1 MADAKEAARE
11 RVTQAR
17 DELVALSHRIH
28 ANPELGFEEEQAC
41 AWLCELLEG
50 PGSRSSGVGD
60 LPTAFAARA
69 GSGPLHVVVCA
80 EYDALPAVGHAC
92 GHNVIAAMAAGAGM
106 ALARVA
112 DDAGLRVT
120 VLGTPAEEGGG
131 GKILL
136 LQRGAFDGAHAA
148 MMVHPSPYEQ
158 PEMPIIAVNHLKVAY
173 TGKEAHAS
181 AYPFLGV
188 NAADALVVAQTAI
201 GLLRQHLRPSD
212 RVHGIVTKGGDAA
225 NIIPAHTTADWMVR
239 AADLE
244 QLEEVRAKVA
254 RCFEAGALAT
264 GATLELSE
272 DHDPYSEMR
281 HDHELSALYQRNA
294 EALGRTF
301 IGRSDRGAGSTDM
314 GNVSL
319 ALPSIH
325 PTIGIDSL
333 PAVNHQPEFTA
344 SCATPRPTRPWST
357 GRWPWPGRRS
367 TPPPTRRSANASWPV
382 RHGPD
387 VRDRPVAPTSLVS
400 GTAVVPHQRG
410 ETMKYMIL
418 TYASQQDYDGMA
430 GKPTDRPAW
439 SAEDFAA
446 MGEFMESFNKDLA
459 DSGELV
465 ETRALAAPVLTRRLQ
480 LQHGVPVVTDG
491 PYAETQEV
499 LAGYWIVECESFDR
513 ATEIAGRLANCPA
526 PAEVAATAVADVRPL
541 ADSRTDLE
549 L

>member
-11 RVTQAR
+11 RVEQAR
-17 DELVALSHRIH
+17 DELVDLSHRIH
-28 ANPELGFEEEQAC
+28 ANPELGFEEEQAS
-41 AWLCELLEG
+41 AWLCELLDGAGLQVE
-50 PGSRSSGVGD
+50 RGVGD

-136 LQRGAFDGAHAA
+136 LKRGAFDGAHAA

-188 NAADALVVAQTAI
+188 NAADALVVAQTAN

-344 SCATPRPTRPWST
+344 SCATP
-357 GRWPWPGRRS
+357 
-367 TPPPTRRSANASWPV
+367 AA
-382 RHGPD
+382 D
-387 VRDRPVAPTSLVS
+387 Q
-400 GTAVVPHQRG
+400 AVV
-410 ETMKYMIL
+410 
-418 TYASQQDYDGMA
+418 DGAVAMA
-430 GKPTDRPAW
+430 WTAID
-439 SAEDFAA
+439 AA
-446 MGEFMESFNKDLA
+446 A
-459 DSGELV
+459 DQ
-465 ETRALAAPVLTRRLQ
+465 ALRERL
-480 LQHGVPVVTDG
+480 
-491 PYAETQEV
+491 
-499 LAGYWIVECESFDR
+499 LAG
-513 ATEIAGRLANCPA
+513 PA
-526 PAEVAATAVADVRPL
+526 RP
-541 ADSRTDLE
+541 
-549 L
+549 

>member
-1 MADAKEAARE
+1 
-11 RVTQAR
+11 
-17 DELVALSHRIH
+17 VALSHRIH

-50 PGSRSSGVGD
+50 GGLEVERGVGD

-92 GHNVIAAMAAGAGM
+92 GHNVIAAMAAGAGL

-148 MMVHPSPYEQ
+148 MMVHPSPHEQ
-158 PEMPIIAVNHLKVAY
+158 AEMPIIAVDHMHVAY

-201 GLLRQHLRPSD
+201 GLLRQHLRSGD

-225 NIIPAHTTADWMVR
+225 NIIPAHTEGAWMVR
-239 AADLE
+239 AETLD
-244 QLEEVRAKVA
+244 QLQEVRDKVV

-264 GATLELSE
+264 GATLELTE
-272 DHDPYSEMR
+272 DPNPYSEMR
-281 HDHELSALYQRNA
+281 HDRDLSTLYQRNA
-294 EALGRTF
+294 EALGRSF
-301 IGRSDRGAGSTDM
+301 VDHSDRGAGSTDM
-314 GNVSL
+314 GNISL

-325 PTIGIDSL
+325 PTIGIDAL

-344 SCATPRPTRPWST
+344 KCATPAADQAVFD
-357 GRWPWPGRRS
+357 G
-367 TPPPTRRSANASWPV
+367 A
-382 RHGPD
+382 
-387 VRDRPVAPTSLVS
+387 VAMAW
-400 GTAVVPHQRG
+400 TA
-410 ETMKYMIL
+410 ID
-418 TYASQQDYDGMA
+418 AA
-430 GKPTDRPAW
+430 TDQTLR
-439 SAEDFAA
+439 E
-446 MGEFMESFNKDLA
+446 
-459 DSGELV
+459 
-465 ETRALAAPVLTRRLQ
+465 RL
-480 LQHGVPVVTDG
+480 
-491 PYAETQEV
+491 
-499 LAGYWIVECESFDR
+499 LAGPRS
-513 ATEIAGRLANCPA
+513 G
-526 PAEVAATAVADVRPL
+526 
-541 ADSRTDLE
+541 
-549 L
+549 

>member
-1 MADAKEAARE
+1 VADVVADVKRAARE
-11 RVTQAR
+11 RVEQAR

-28 ANPELGFEEEQAC
+28 ANPELGFEEERAC
-41 AWLCELLEG
+41 GWLCELLDGAGLEVE
-50 PGSRSSGVGD
+50 RGVGD

-92 GHNVIAAMAAGAGM
+92 GHNVIAAMAAGAGL

-158 PEMPIIAVNHLKVAY
+158 PEMPIIAVNHLEVAY

-181 AYPFLGV
+181 AYPFEGV

-201 GLLRQHLRPSD
+201 GLLRQHLRPGD

-225 NIIPAHTTADWMVR
+225 NVIPAHTTGAWMVR
-239 AADLE
+239 AATIE
-244 QLEEVRAKVA
+244 QLEEVQAKVT

-272 DHDPYSEMR
+272 DEDPYSEMR

-301 IGRSDRGAGSTDM
+301 LDRVDRGAGSTDM

-325 PTIGIDSL
+325 PTIGIDAL

-344 SCATPRPTRPWST
+344 KCA
-357 GRWPWPGRRS
+357 
-367 TPPPTRRSANASWPV
+367 SAAADQAVFDGAVAMAWTAIDAATD
-382 RHGPD
+382 GAL
-387 VRDRPVAPTSLVS
+387 RDRL
-400 GTAVVPHQRG
+400 
-410 ETMKYMIL
+410 
-418 TYASQQDYDGMA
+418 
-430 GKPTDRPAW
+430 
-439 SAEDFAA
+439 
-446 MGEFMESFNKDLA
+446 
-459 DSGELV
+459 
-465 ETRALAAPVLTRRLQ
+465 LAAGER
-480 LQHGVPVVTDG
+480 
-491 PYAETQEV
+491 
-499 LAGYWIVECESFDR
+499 VE
-513 ATEIAGRLANCPA
+513 GGG
-526 PAEVAATAVADVRPL
+526 
-541 ADSRTDLE
+541 
-549 L
+549 

>member
-1 MADAKEAARE
+1 VADAVADVKQAARE
-11 RVTQAR
+11 RVEQAR

-41 AWLCELLEG
+41 GWLCELLDGAGLKVE
-50 PGSRSSGVGD
+50 RGVGD

-92 GHNVIAAMAAGAGM
+92 GHNLIAAMAAGAGL

-136 LQRGAFDGAHAA
+136 LRRGAFDGAHAA

-158 PEMPIIAVNHLKVAY
+158 SEMPIIAVSHMKVAY

-181 AYPFLGV
+181 AYPFEGV

-201 GLLRQHLRPSD
+201 GLLRQHLRPGD
-212 RVHGIVTKGGDAA
+212 RVHGIVTKGGDAP
-225 NIIPAHTTADWMVR
+225 NVIPAHTAGAWMVR
-239 AADLE
+239 AATLE
-244 QLEEVRAKVA
+244 QLEAVKDKVV

-264 GATLELSE
+264 GATLEVIS
-272 DHDPYSEMR
+272 DDDPYSEMR
-281 HDHELSALYQRNA
+281 HDHGLSALYQRNA

-301 IGRSDRGAGSTDM
+301 LDRVDRGAGSTDM

-325 PTIGIDSL
+325 PTIGIDAL

-344 SCATPRPTRPWST
+344 KCATP
-357 GRWPWPGRRS
+357 
-367 TPPPTRRSANASWPV
+367 AA
-382 RHGPD
+382 D
-387 VRDRPVAPTSLVS
+387 Q
-400 GTAVVPHQRG
+400 AVV
-410 ETMKYMIL
+410 
-418 TYASQQDYDGMA
+418 DGAVAMA
-430 GKPTDRPAW
+430 WTAID
-439 SAEDFAA
+439 AA
-446 MGEFMESFNKDLA
+446 NDA
-459 DSGELV
+459 
-465 ETRALAAPVLTRRLQ
+465 ALRNRL
-480 LQHGVPVVTDG
+480 
-491 PYAETQEV
+491 
-499 LAGYWIVECESFDR
+499 LAGPPGS
-513 ATEIAGRLANCPA
+513 P
-526 PAEVAATAVADVRPL
+526 
-541 ADSRTDLE
+541 
-549 L
+549 

>member
-1 MADAKEAARE
+1 MADVGADVKRAARE
-11 RVTQAR
+11 RVEQAR

-41 AWLCELLEG
+41 GWLCELLDGAGLEVE
-50 PGSRSSGVGD
+50 RGVGD

-92 GHNVIAAMAAGAGM
+92 GHNVIAAMAAGAGL

-158 PEMPIIAVNHLKVAY
+158 PEMPIIAVNHLEVTY

-181 AYPFLGV
+181 AYPSEGV

-201 GLLRQHLRPSD
+201 GLLRQHLRPGD

-225 NIIPAHTTADWMVR
+225 NVVPAHTTGAWMVR
-239 AADLE
+239 AATLA
-244 QLEEVRAKVA
+244 QLEDVQAKVT

-272 DHDPYSEMR
+272 DKDPYSEMR

-301 IGRSDRGAGSTDM
+301 LDRVDRGAGSTDM

-325 PTIGIDSL
+325 PTIGIDAL

-344 SCATPRPTRPWST
+344 ACATPAADQAVFDGAVAMAWTAIDAAT
-357 GRWPWPGRRS
+357 DG
-367 TPPPTRRSANASWPV
+367 AL
-382 RHGPD
+382 
-387 VRDRPVAPTSLVS
+387 RDRL
-400 GTAVVPHQRG
+400 
-410 ETMKYMIL
+410 
-418 TYASQQDYDGMA
+418 
-430 GKPTDRPAW
+430 
-439 SAEDFAA
+439 
-446 MGEFMESFNKDLA
+446 
-459 DSGELV
+459 
-465 ETRALAAPVLTRRLQ
+465 LAAGER
-480 LQHGVPVVTDG
+480 
-491 PYAETQEV
+491 
-499 LAGYWIVECESFDR
+499 VE
-513 ATEIAGRLANCPA
+513 GGG
-526 PAEVAATAVADVRPL
+526 
-541 ADSRTDLE
+541 
-549 L
+549 

>member
-1 MADAKEAARE
+1 VADAKEAARE

-50 PGSRSSGVGD
+50 AGLQVERGVGD

-69 GSGPLHVVVCA
+69 GSGPLHLVVCA

-92 GHNVIAAMAAGAGM
+92 GHNVIAAMAAGAGL

-136 LQRGAFDGAHAA
+136 LRRGAFDGAHAA

-158 PEMPIIAVNHLKVAY
+158 PEMPIIAVTHLKVAY
-173 TGKEAHAS
+173 RGKEAHAS

-201 GLLRQHLRPSD
+201 GLLRQHLRPTD

-244 QLEEVRAKVA
+244 QLEDVRAKVA
-254 RCFEAGALAT
+254 SCFEAGALAT

-272 DHDPYSEMR
+272 DHEPYSEMR

-344 SCATPRPTRPWST
+344 RCATP
-357 GRWPWPGRRS
+357 
-367 TPPPTRRSANASWPV
+367 AA
-382 RHGPD
+382 
-387 VRDRPVAPTSLVS
+387 DR
-400 GTAVVPHQRG
+400 AVV
-410 ETMKYMIL
+410 
-418 TYASQQDYDGMA
+418 DGAVAMA
-430 GKPTDRPAW
+430 WTAID
-439 SAEDFAA
+439 AA
-446 MGEFMESFNKDLA
+446 A
-459 DSGELV
+459 DQ
-465 ETRALAAPVLTRRLQ
+465 ALRERL
-480 LQHGVPVVTDG
+480 
-491 PYAETQEV
+491 
-499 LAGYWIVECESFDR
+499 LAGPGSR
-513 ATEIAGRLANCPA
+513 A
-526 PAEVAATAVADVRPL
+526 
-541 ADSRTDLE
+541 
-549 L
+549 